1 MADAAE
7 CRWPEWHGRRHGRR
21 LTSHRQSLL
30 ARLLPRLQVP
40 QPAEADATD
49 PISLFPRR
57 PSAVWLEIGFGNGE
71 HLAEQARRNPEIGF
85 IGSEVFVNGVAAL
98 LRHVERLALTN
109 VRIFDDDARLL
120 LPGLPEASI
129 ARTFLLFPDP
139 WPKAR
144 HAKRRFIGPAN
155 LAILAHL
162 LADGAELRIATDDP
176 GYARWTL
183 RHLSDRAEFSW
194 LATRPRDWRDPPSD
208 WVETRYQRKA
218 VAAGR
223 RPIFLR
229 FKRRSRRSIPEN
241 PCE

>member
-1 MADAAE
+1 MA
-7 CRWPEWHGRRHGRR
+7 
-21 LTSHRQSLL
+21 LFSHR
-30 ARLLPRLQVP
+30 P
-40 QPAEADATD
+40 T
-49 PISLFPRR
+49 
-57 PSAVWLEIGFGNGE
+57 AVWLEIGFGNGE
-71 HLAEQARRNPEIGF
+71 HLAEQARRHPEIGF

-98 LRHVERLALTN
+98 LRHIEWLGLTN

-120 LPGLPEASI
+120 LTSLPEASI
-129 ARTFLLFPDP
+129 ARAFLLFPDP

-144 HAKRRFIGPAN
+144 HAKRRFVGRAN
-155 LAILAHL
+155 LAILANL

-183 RHLSDRAEFSW
+183 RQLSDRTEFSW
-194 LATRPRDWRDPPSD
+194 LARKPSDWRDPPAD

-223 RPIFLR
+223 RPVFLR
-229 FKRRSRRSIPEN
+229 FERRPRHPIPEN